1 MAAVELSSA
10 SLLNWRCGKLP
21 TNVRVHGMKIRL
33 QLGLVLALAFPFGS
47 TAMDLPIVRGLF
59 TGARDSLT
67 N

>member
-1 MAAVELSSA
+1 MWKTPNQCQGSWNENRTA
-10 SLLNWRCGKLP
+10 
-21 TNVRVHGMKIRL
+21 IRT
-33 QLGLVLALAFPFGS
+33 GAGTGIPFAS